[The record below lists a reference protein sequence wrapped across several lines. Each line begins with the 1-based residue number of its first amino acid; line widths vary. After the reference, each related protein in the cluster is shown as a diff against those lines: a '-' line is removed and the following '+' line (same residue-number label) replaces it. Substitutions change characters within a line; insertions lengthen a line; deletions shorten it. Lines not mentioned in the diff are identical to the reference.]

1 MDQPIHDS
9 ELIDLD
15 EIIDLNTLAQLSNTE
30 PAFVIEL
37 VNHSVIVPIKIENEI
52 HFFECS
58 CITVTKRAAR
68 LHRDLEINP
77 PGIALAL
84 ELIDRI
90 DTLERQLALLQQA

>member
-1 MDQPIHDS
+1 MDDSIHDS

-15 EIIDLNTLAQLSNTE
+15 EIIDLDTLASLSNAE
-30 PAFVIEL
+30 PQFIIEL
-37 VNHSVIVPIKIENEI
+37 VNHSVLVPVKIENEI

-58 CITVTKRAAR
+58 CITITKRAAR

-84 ELIDRI
+84 ELLDRI
-90 DTLERQLALLQQA
+90 ESLEREINLLLKN